1 MIKRKGAEGRMKD
14 TEARQLLRKALDEQ
28 QTISIPKLKRI
39 LEAMNVSL
47 KKDNRDR
54 EIEYLRNEIR
64 KLRDGH
70 VTHKSQKT
78 TS

>member
-1 MIKRKGAEGRMKD
+1 MKD

-28 QTISIPKLKRI
+28 QTISVPKLKRI

-64 KLRDGH
+64 KLRE
-70 VTHKSQKT
+70 KYESRKT
-78 TS
+78 V